1 MPLPFDNF
9 PSELPPLESTSA
21 LPTSNIRKRAALA
34 DRPPLEADEL
44 HAVLGFR
51 LRVAW
56 GAMERYFLEQFRE
69 EKASPAT
76 YAILVLVAANPGC
89 LAAEICAV
97 TAISSANIIPYID
110 ELVERGLIRRELG
123 ASDRRAKHLHLT
135 EEGAVRLQAWRR
147 LEKQVVRHF
156 KHKLGAQNL
165 PKLMEWL
172 GLIAGNE

>member
-1 MPLPFDNF
+1 MPLPFDNSH
-9 PSELPPLESTSA
+9 SELLPLESTSA

-76 YAILVLVAANPGC
+76 YATLVLVAANPGC

-110 ELVERGLIRRELG
+110 ELVERKRLSGYRVAPDRT
-123 ASDRRAKHLHLT
+123 SDRRWMDQAAAKV
-135 EEGAVRLQAWRR
+135 AA
-147 LEKQVVRHF
+147 
-156 KHKLGAQNL
+156 
-165 PKLMEWL
+165 
-172 GLIAGNE
+172 

>member
-1 MPLPFDNF
+1 MLLAFDNF
-9 PSELPPLESTSA
+9 DSELLILESTGA
-21 LPTSNIRKRAALA
+21 LPTSSIRKRAGLA
-34 DRPPLEADEL
+34 ERPPLEADEL
-44 HAVLGFR
+44 HAALGFR
-51 LRVAW
+51 LRAAW
-56 GAMERYFLEQFRE
+56 VAMERYFLEQFRE

-156 KHKLGAQNL
+156 QNKLGAQNL
-165 PKLMEWL
+165 PRLIEWL
-172 GLIAGNE
+172 GLMADNE